1 MYSGRKADHL
11 IGKFTNSEHKCCFH
25 TSFNIL
31 LVYLISQLCESME
44 ILWWK
49 WHFKHSSTKLKLDW
63 KSYSPLCNLKHAF
76 TDTFLNIHANQVDCN
91 LTNIYLKQNVSSGE
105 SYYKNGSIIFRA

>member
-44 ILWWK
+44 I
-49 WHFKHSSTKLKLDW
+49 
-63 KSYSPLCNLKHAF
+63 
-76 TDTFLNIHANQVDCN
+76 
-91 LTNIYLKQNVSSGE
+91 KQEVFYNCFMKQHEQSHQCRFPTSQIMYCV
-105 SYYKNGSIIFRA
+105 